1 MASSGITN
9 PTALSGRPVYE
20 SLALKFTDFYR
31 GLSPEKQQTL
41 KAILQQAVQSIELA
55 GFPRTGDGIG
65 APGATQTPTK

>member
-9 PTALSGRPVYE
+9 PTPLSRRRIDE

-31 GLSPEKQQTL
+31 GLSPEKQQAL
-41 KAILQQAVQSIELA
+41 KAILQQAVQSVELA

-65 APGATQTPTK
+65 ALRATQEPTE